1 MCQINS
7 ASFAAMLLKAFGS
20 SPWGKV
26 IWMGLVVFLRFHM
39 VRLPSEWLHMN
50 CLPSW
55 CQPTEWIAC
64 FSNTEKWGGGGGVK

>member
-1 MCQINS
+1 
-7 ASFAAMLLKAFGS
+7 
-20 SPWGKV
+20 
-26 IWMGLVVFLRFHM
+26 MGLVVFLRFHM

-64 FSNTEKWGGGGGVK
+64 FSNTEKMGGWGGGGGVK